1 MIEVWNNF
9 AEQKKNQVA
18 EYHLLKQPFRFQNN
32 CITLSLT
39 NPVEE
44 QMLQSIKVD
53 LLTYLRDK
61 LSNGFIMLE
70 SEMQH
75 QQTKKIAYTN
85 KEKYEAL
92 VEKNPLLKTLQEK
105 LGLDPEF

>member
-1 MIEVWNNF
+1 
-9 AEQKKNQVA
+9 
-18 EYHLLKQPFRFQNN
+18 
-32 CITLSLT
+32 
-39 NPVEE
+39 
-44 QMLQSIKVD
+44 MLQSIKVD